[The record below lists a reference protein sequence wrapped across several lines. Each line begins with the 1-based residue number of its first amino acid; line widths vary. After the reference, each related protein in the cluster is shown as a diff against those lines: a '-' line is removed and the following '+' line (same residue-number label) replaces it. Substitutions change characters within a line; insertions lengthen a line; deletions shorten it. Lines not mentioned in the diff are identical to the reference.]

1 MPTAAA
7 CFPADSPVPDA
18 AAPGPPSLRGGANPQ
33 ARRNECIVC
42 YSAYDL
48 SGHLPRR
55 LYCGHTFCQ
64 ACVRRLDTPAQEQRW
79 IPCPQCRQSTP
90 MPRGGAAMLD
100 LDLAAFLAVKAEREP
115 SRVEPQPPTPLKGGT
130 AVTQQPAGLRPSWG
144 PRPRRCC
151 CSCCWDPPGN
161 PEV

>member
-1 MPTAAA
+1 MLQPQGPRASEEGPT
-7 CFPADSPVPDA
+7 PRP
-18 AAPGPPSLRGGANPQ
+18 
-33 ARRNECIVC
+33 RRNECIVC